1 MNNYHLQKNIV
12 NYQLNSLKNRTVD
25 PNNIVLNAAAFQDQI
40 SQKFG
45 ICPMKFKKQ
54 INYKFTIR
62 TKARPKTNNKTTQ
75 SQQSKPDEKSNMI
88 NELYAKKVAAV
99 GNN

>member
-1 MNNYHLQKNIV
+1 MLPYNLEKKRI
-12 NYQLNSLKNRTVD
+12 NYQINSLKNKKID

-75 SQQSKPDEKSNMI
+75 IYK
-88 NELYAKKVAAV
+88 
-99 GNN
+99 